1 MADAQDI
8 KFKLSTEGDTKGAEK
23 VIETLKDTRTEAQ
36 KLQSARDV
44 ETVQAAKAAEAEKQ
58 HADALREIADAQHVI
73 IASMLADKIRDIGQ
87 AFKGMNKEVDLAID
101 GASNFLNV
109 FATSG
114 NVFLALGA
122 VAATATKGVMDA
134 ATAGDKAIESSQK
147 RAKEALEALIS
158 LRAEYAQRVREQ
170 KLESEYEEETAALTK
185 QRDMLREIAK
195 LNSENAVTERKVEAV
210 TGPEANPMQKV
221 EDQRVGSLNDLRSK
235 INAAEAD
242 AERAAM
248 IALKAT
254 YHMQQVAAQSSVE
267 SNAYEAAQAALLTAQ
282 RNAET
287 ASKNADLISARAEI
301 EKKEIAVAAIKGFES
316 VKNSG
321 IEVFEANTK
330 GVIDAFQKA
339 KADGLIETTNATDNL
354 VSQIKA
360 RIEDEIPNEKQI
372 TEINQ
377 LLSQLRS
384 SQGEKD
390 QKVFGTVTEIVNI
403 NNQIAADYRTVTA
416 ELARMKR
423 DIAQARADFAAQIN
437 DLPR

>member
-1 MADAQDI
+1 
-8 KFKLSTEGDTKGAEK
+8 
-23 VIETLKDTRTEAQ
+23 
-36 KLQSARDV
+36 
-44 ETVQAAKAAEAEKQ
+44 
-58 HADALREIADAQHVI
+58 
-73 IASMLADKIRDIGQ
+73 
-87 AFKGMNKEVDLAID
+87 
-101 GASNFLNV
+101 
-109 FATSG
+109 
-114 NVFLALGA
+114 
-122 VAATATKGVMDA
+122 
-134 ATAGDKAIESSQK
+134 
-147 RAKEALEALIS
+147 
-158 LRAEYAQRVREQ
+158 
-170 KLESEYEEETAALTK
+170 
-185 QRDMLREIAK
+185 
-195 LNSENAVTERKVEAV
+195 
-210 TGPEANPMQKV
+210 
-221 EDQRVGSLNDLRSK
+221 
-235 INAAEAD
+235 
-242 AERAAM
+242 M

-416 ELARMKR
+416 ELVRMKR